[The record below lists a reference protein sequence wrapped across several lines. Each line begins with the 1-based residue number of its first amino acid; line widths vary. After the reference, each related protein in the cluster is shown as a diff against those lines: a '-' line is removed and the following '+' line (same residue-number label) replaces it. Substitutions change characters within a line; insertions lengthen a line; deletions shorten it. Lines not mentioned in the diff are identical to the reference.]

1 MFTRVLLVM
10 AVLPIA
16 GIVVE
21 ADEIE
26 STHAVANS
34 GLGVPLLKSPG
45 SAGIDSGQKLSLA
58 DDTKVVV
65 LETRRDFAAPTRV
78 EWCLIEAVVNGGKVR
93 GWVSRGAL
101 RPLRFDGAEIRQR
114 DSKRR
119 MDWSWRRFGIAENP
133 LGTLLMVRRPD
144 FQSIHQRGN
153 QVGPL
158 GKGTLVELG
167 EQVKDPRTTLQ
178 WKKVRVLSGKMAGKE
193 GWVAAEL
200 ANRVHEVRFRTF
212 IPSPVVALG
221 VEKAVDPVKELM
233 IFKGDGR
240 SFAYNHGTERSFQ
253 NAVVS
258 FERAGKTQFV
268 GGVLIG
274 QQARSPQV
282 VDPERDFGETIGW
295 RVDDGIPVLNRP
307 LWWWQLK
314 TKTPVVLGRERLRV
328 SPLNNRVLVDWLD
341 GQTIRVRFILNGS
354 NPLLKLAPAINA
366 DLTVLLRRNGQDDVM
381 VSVEGRH
388 DGFPAYELYVDG
400 KPVYLHDPVEKGQH
414 PLSLAGPQEWHVD
427 IPWLA
432 IETRSRQVRHRIQA
446 ARAKRPGRP

>member
-1 MFTRVLLVM
+1 MFTRLLLW
-10 AVLPIA
+10 ACLFLSS
-16 GIVVE
+16 GLVVE
-21 ADEIE
+21 ADEANF
-26 STHAVANS
+26 THAVANS

-65 LETRRDFAAPTRV
+65 LETRRDSAAPTRV

-144 FQSIHQRGN
+144 SQSIHHRGN
-153 QVGPL
+153 QIGPL

-200 ANRVHEVRFRTF
+200 AKRVHEVRFRTF

-258 FERAGKTQFV
+258 FERAGQTQFV

-295 RVDDGIPVLNRP
+295 KVEDGIPVFGRP

-314 TKTPVVLGRERLRV
+314 SQEPTILGRERLRV
-328 SPLNNRVLVDWLD
+328 SQVNNRVRIDWRD
-341 GQTIRVRFILNGS
+341 QQTIRVRFILNGS
-354 NPLLKLAPAINA
+354 NPLMKAAPAINA
-366 DLTVLLRRNGQDDVM
+366 DLTVLLRRSGQDDVM

-388 DGFPAYELYVDG
+388 DGFPAYELYIDG
-400 KPVYLHDPVEKGQH
+400 HPVYWHDPVERRQH
-414 PLSLAGPQEWHVD
+414 PLSLAHPAEWAVQ
-427 IPWLA
+427 IPWTRVK
-432 IETRSRQVRHRIQA
+432 TRSQQLRRRRYAENRQYDT
-446 ARAKRPGRP
+446 K